1 MKTLSLGILAAATT
15 LSLFALAPAQAQ
27 RWLPGGSYT
36 DSCRRVDYDGDMLTA
51 SCRRRDGAWKNT
63 FLDDAED
70 CDGRIVN
77 NNGQLACGSNDW
89 QGRYARHRGYDVG
102 PGGSYRATC
111 EDVHMDGYML
121 RATCQRRD
129 GSWRW
134 TSLDD
139 AYGCDGRIA
148 NFDGRLVCTR
158 GRY

>member
-1 MKTLSLGILAAATT
+1 MKTFALAAIAAA
-15 LSLFALAPAQAQ
+15 LSLFAVASTPAEA
-27 RWLPGGSYT
+27 RWMPDGSYT
-36 DSCRRVDYDGDMLTA
+36 NSCRHIDYDGDMLTA
-51 SCRRRDGAWKNT
+51 NCRRRDGSWKNT

-77 NNGQLACGSNDW
+77 NNGQLECGWNDW
-89 QGRYARHRGYDVG
+89 RERYARHRGYDVG
-102 PGGSYRATC
+102 PRGSYRDSC
-111 EDVHMDGYML
+111 EDVRMDGYTL

-134 TSLDD
+134 TSLDG
-139 AYGCDGRIA
+139 AYDCDGRIA